1 MTIVNMQENLVKIG
15 RVVVPEM
22 CSRTNTHTH
31 TNKQTDTHN
40 TPLPHRGDAIS
51 DYVVSK

>member
-15 RVVVPEM
+15 HVVVPEM
-22 CSRTNTHTH
+22 CSRTNTH
-31 TNKQTDTHN
+31 KQTDTHN